1 MKELKIGDTVWA
13 IGLSKRLKQ
22 KPFKCKLVNIKY
34 YKDSDTCGYI
44 VKPYSIAKGEYLLRL
59 CFLVHRTR
67 EEARQRIRTLNSFL
81 DTLGEYNTYLNENS
95 EV

>member
-1 MKELKIGDTVWA
+1 MKELKAGDTVWA

-22 KPFKCKLVNIKY
+22 KPFKCKLVKIEYCKN
-34 YKDSDTCGYI
+34 SDTWGYI

-67 EEARQRIRTLNSFL
+67 KEAKQRINFLNSFL
-81 DTLGEYNTYLNENS
+81 DTLGEYNMYLNENS
-95 EV
+95 EI